1 MKKILISLLL
11 ISSAA
16 FGQLNLGLGGGFST
30 IKAPA
35 YYTKSISAGGFG
47 FTNEYHLGV
56 KAKVSLPVIPLK
68 PFGFFNYYSLKGTE
82 SMLGAEIKTSQAILS
97 YGLGVEYAIVPGPI
111 SPYISIEAGYNNLG
125 KVKFETPLTTAD
137 NVKSNSS
144 AIQRVGV
151 GVGFGA
157 EINLLVFTLDSSIKY
172 QFLNVS
178 GKEPGEETISC
189 LNVNFS
195 ILF

>member
-16 FGQLNLGLGGGFST
+16 FGQLNLGLGGGFSN

-35 YYTKSISAGGFG
+35 YYTKSIPEGGFG

-68 PFGFFNYYSLKGTE
+68 PFGFFNYYSLKG
-82 SMLGAEIKTSQAILS
+82 SGNMLGAEVNTSQTILS
-97 YGLGVEYAIVPGPI
+97 YGLGIEYAIVPGPI
-111 SPYISIEAGYNNLG
+111 SPYFSIEAGYNNLG
-125 KVKFETPLTTAD
+125 KIKFESPLTSTD
-137 NVKSNSS
+137 IRSNSS
-144 AIQRVGV
+144 ALNRVGV